1 VTSDWDDMVLVGRV
15 ARPHGLRGDVVV
27 SPDTDFVE
35 ERFRRGATMWTM
47 LGTGAEELTVAASRL
62 QGRRPVVRFEG
73 FGGIDEA
80 ERLSG
85 CELRVPE
92 DALMPLGPGE
102 FYHHQLVGCAVETV
116 DGARIG
122 EVTRVERAAGGS
134 CLIVEGT
141 EGEIMIPLAVS
152 ICVGV
157 DIAARMIRVDPPDG
171 LLDLN
176 ARRTDRSR

>member
-1 VTSDWDDMVLVGRV
+1 MVLVGRV

-35 ERFRRGATMWTM
+35 ERFRRGEKMWTM
-47 LGTGAEELTVAASRL
+47 LGAVAEELTVAASRL

-85 CELRVPE
+85 CELRVSE
-92 DALMPLGPGE
+92 DALRPLGPGE
-102 FYHHQLVGCAVETV
+102 FYHHQLVGCVAETV
-116 DGARIG
+116 DGNRIG

-134 CLIVEGT
+134 CLIVEGAD
-141 EGEIMIPLAVS
+141 GEIMIPLAVS

-157 DIAARMIRVDPPDG
+157 DVAARMIRVDPPDG

-176 ARRTDRSR
+176 VRRTSRAR